1 MSKGELIVSII
12 VFMIAIALIFLAIFH
27 FGERGYLF
35 NNAYIYASKTQRET
49 MNKKPYYRQSAV
61 VFCLLSIIF
70 IIIGL
75 AVVLQNSILFFLE
88 IPFFIIVIVYA
99 IISTLKINKQN
110 EVN

>member
-1 MSKGELIVSII
+1 MSTGELLVSII
-12 VFMIAIALIFLAIFH
+12 VFMIAIALIILAMFH

-35 NNAYIYASKTQRET
+35 NNAYIYASRTQRET

-61 VFCLLSIIF
+61 VFCLLSTIF

-75 AVVLQNSILFFLE
+75 AVVLHNSRLFFLE

-110 EVN
+110 EG